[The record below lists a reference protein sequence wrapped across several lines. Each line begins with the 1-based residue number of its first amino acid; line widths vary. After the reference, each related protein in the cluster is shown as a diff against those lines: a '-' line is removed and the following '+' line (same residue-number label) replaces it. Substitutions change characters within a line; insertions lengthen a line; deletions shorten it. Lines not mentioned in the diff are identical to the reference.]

1 MEETSI
7 FFQCKQTLS
16 RVVFL
21 FQGDAAIDMESTKFG
36 EESEKLGIVR
46 YESRLSVFNVTKAD
60 YDSYYCLAKNALGE
74 DRAPIKLDG
83 TSELCV

>member
-1 MEETSI
+1 M
-7 FFQCKQTLS
+7 
-16 RVVFL
+16 VFL

-60 YDSYYCLAKNALGE
+60 YDSY
-74 DRAPIKLDG
+74 
-83 TSELCV
+83 

>member
-1 MEETSI
+1 M
-7 FFQCKQTLS
+7 
-16 RVVFL
+16 VFL

-60 YDSYYCLAKNALGE
+60 YNSYYCLAKNQLGE
-74 DRAPIKLDG
+74 DRAPVKQDG
-83 TSELCV
+83 TSQ